1 MWSVGVIVDSKAR
14 RSRKASLVG
23 QRADDYGL
31 CFQAGHIVGWITFQ
45 SPVCTPHYFYQCL
58 VWNYLLILPVLL
70 FALTVPR
77 PLTPLLP
84 AYVS

>member
-1 MWSVGVIVDSKAR
+1 MGVIVDRKAR

-45 SPVCTPHYFYQCL
+45 SPVCTPH
-58 VWNYLLILPVLL
+58 
-70 FALTVPR
+70 
-77 PLTPLLP
+77 
-84 AYVS
+84 